1 MKDYMDKR
9 KETVFDNDLNT
20 RTMIISKMWDM
31 REKSMN
37 SFQELDF
44 LLSAN
49 GVSENKKIRKGLLKI
64 ANDMIEIGEKLKK
77 HLEIEEAE
85 LSDETSEIIEIK

>member
-1 MKDYMDKR
+1 MKDYMDRR

-49 GVSENKKIRKGLLKI
+49 GVSENKKIRKKLTDMSSLKNVVLCLYVYTQLCKLLCI
-64 ANDMIEIGEKLKK
+64 
-77 HLEIEEAE
+77 
-85 LSDETSEIIEIK
+85 